1 MRYGPWCVLLYK
13 KNILEDSNIRRLE
26 DSSMARQRKAGGN
39 IPSRPLLYLHPT
51 PATARPEAAAQQQ
64 LAQECAGRPLDRPR
78 SGARPSPLITLC
90 PRRRAAPAA
99 PYRFPGFFLPPRPRC
114 ARTQKSPRSAGF
126 GVLGFGALGI
136 PTFSFDSF
144 LRGPRPE
151 FIRGFPGGRVARQS
165 IPDWG

>member
-51 PATARPEAAAQQQ
+51 PAPAPARSSSTAAAGARMRRKAPRS
-64 LAQECAGRPLDRPR
+64 AQERRKALAPHSPMSAPPRGSCGPLSLSRLL
-78 SGARPSPLITLC
+78 PS
-90 PRRRAAPAA
+90 
-99 PYRFPGFFLPPRPRC
+99 PRPRC